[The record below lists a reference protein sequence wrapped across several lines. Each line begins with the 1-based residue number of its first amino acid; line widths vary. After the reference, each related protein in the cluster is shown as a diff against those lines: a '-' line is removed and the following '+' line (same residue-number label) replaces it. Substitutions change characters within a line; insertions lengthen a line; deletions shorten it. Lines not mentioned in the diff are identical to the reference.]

1 MNFMKSARLLLFS
14 LTLIASAGSATAMT
28 HEYVVS
34 FDGDMRRMQVMAS
47 FGEPVDNIAAR
58 SREAGDYLDNV
69 RDCTTANSDRIRIRN
84 RRMLLPKNGIDCL
97 SYSVDL
103 RRAAR
108 NERRNASLAK
118 SNFIVSPAD
127 WLWRPTISDDDD
139 IIVRFELPDNV
150 DVSVP
155 WIAVAG
161 EMNTFRVVDSP
172 ETSTAFA
179 AFGQFQYREIDISGA
194 SLRVTIMQA
203 KEKFRFDPLFEWV
216 RDTAVAVNLV
226 YGRFPNPNTSVLVL
240 PMGARWSSDDAVTFG
255 RVVRDG
261 GETVEL
267 FVNPKRP
274 IDEFYDSWTATHEF
288 SHLMLPYVK
297 EEHRW
302 ISEGFASYYQNVLM
316 ARDGR
321 YTEERAWLKLS
332 QGFERGRQSRPE
344 MSLNEAASE
353 GWRGATM
360 KIYWSGAAIA
370 LMADTELRQRSNGD
384 ESLDSVLERLQACCL
399 PSDHS
404 WSGTEFFTKLD
415 TLVEEP
421 VFMPLYRRYAN
432 TTGFPDVQPLLDDLG
447 VDFVGNQVQL
457 RKTAELADVR
467 IAIMQTP

>member
-1 MNFMKSARLLLFS
+1 MKAVRLLLFS
-14 LTLIASAGSATAMT
+14 LALIASVGSANATT

-34 FDGDMRRMQVMAS
+34 FDSDMRRMRVAAS

-58 SREAGDYLDNV
+58 SRDAGDYLGDV
-69 RDCTTANSDRIRIRN
+69 RDCTTANSDRLRIRN
-84 RRMLLPKNGIDCL
+84 RRMLLPQDGVGCL

-103 RRAAR
+103 QRAAR
-108 NERRNASLAK
+108 NERRNASLSK
-118 SNFIVSPAD
+118 NNFIVSPAD
-127 WLWRPTISDDDD
+127 WLWRPTISGDDD
-139 IIVRFELPDNV
+139 IIVRFELPDDV

-155 WIAVAG
+155 WIAVDG
-161 EMNTFRVVDSP
+161 ETNTFRVVDSP

-179 AFGQFQYREIDISGA
+179 AFGQLRYREIDIPGA
-194 SLRVTIMQA
+194 SLRVTIMQS
-203 KEKFRFDPLFEWV
+203 EDNFRLDPLFEWV

-240 PMGARWSSDDAVTFG
+240 PMGGRWSSDDAVTFG

-267 FVNPKRP
+267 FVNPNRP
-274 IDEFYDSWTATHEF
+274 ISEFYDSWTATHEF
-288 SHLMLPYVK
+288 SHLMLPYVR

-316 ARDGR
+316 ARAGR
-321 YTEERAWLKLS
+321 YTKERAWLKLS

-344 MSLNEAASE
+344 MSLNEAASG

-360 KIYWSGAAIA
+360 KIYWSGAVIA
-370 LMADTELRQRSNGD
+370 LMADAELRQRSNGE
-384 ESLDSVLERLQACCL
+384 ESLDTVLGRLQACCL

-415 TLVEEP
+415 SLVDAP

-447 VDFVGNQVQL
+447 VEFVDDNVQL
-457 RKTAELADVR
+457 RNKADLADVR
-467 IAIMQTP
+467 IAIMRSP